1 MRSYTTGLFLNFF
14 FLIQVV
20 TDVLAVLF
28 LCVLGFNQ
36 AYFTICVISS

>member
-1 MRSYTTGLFLNFF
+1 MRSYTTGLFLTF

-28 LCVLGFNQ
+28 LCALGFNQ

>member
-1 MRSYTTGLFLNFF
+1 MRSYTTGLFLIF

>member
-1 MRSYTTGLFLNFF
+1 MRSYTTGLFLIF

-28 LCVLGFNQ
+28 LYVLGFNQ